1 MNEIKKQMTKEL
13 FGFHS
18 SSGWLRM
25 AQNTVTSENR
35 QLRGCLSKQ
44 PNSLCCNLQ
53 QGTMVALAVTS
64 LPQRTMAT

>member
-1 MNEIKKQMTKEL
+1 MNEIKKQKTKEL

-18 SSGWLRM
+18 SSWLRM

-44 PNSLCCNLQ
+44 PNILCCNLQ
-53 QGTMVALAVTS
+53 KGIMVALAVTS